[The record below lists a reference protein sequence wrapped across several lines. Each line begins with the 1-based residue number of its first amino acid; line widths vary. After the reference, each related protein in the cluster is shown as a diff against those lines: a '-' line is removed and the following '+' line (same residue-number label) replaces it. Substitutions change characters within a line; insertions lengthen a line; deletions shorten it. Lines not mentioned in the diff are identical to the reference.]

1 MEQPGRRIK
10 TAMDPIVPWRLL
22 AAAVVA
28 VVDGSL
34 NKVRNRTGGKVRN
47 SVVDSV
53 YFVSAIVVVGDLLL
67 LKVVVVGADDETD
80 DTEEEEDDS
89 EETERGRRFPTRIS
103 FWNDLLGGDN
113 LYDDGG
119 GGGGLD
125 GGCGGGSG
133 ISGSGCSCMIVSVG
147 DDVGGRGGTVSTSV
161 AVAVAVVVGAMGAS
175 GTTSFC

>member
-28 VVDGSL
+28 VVVGSL
-34 NKVRNRTGGKVRN
+34 NKVWNRTGGKVRN
-47 SVVDSV
+47 SVVISV
-53 YFVSAIVVVGDLLL
+53 YFVSAIVVVGDLLWL
-67 LKVVVVGADDETD
+67 NVVVVGAEDETD

-89 EETERGRRFPTRIS
+89 EETERGRRFPTRIN

-113 LYDDGG
+113 LYDDNDD
-119 GGGGLD
+119 GLD
-125 GGCGGGSG
+125 GGCGGGC
-133 ISGSGCSCMIVSVG
+133 GSGCCCTIVSVG

-161 AVAVAVVVGAMGAS
+161 AVAVAVVVGAMVAS
-175 GTTSFC
+175 GTTTF

>member
-22 AAAVVA
+22 VAAVVA

-47 SVVDSV
+47 SVVISV
-53 YFVSAIVVVGDLLL
+53 YFVSAIVVVGDLLWL
-67 LKVVVVGADDETD
+67 NVVVVGAEDETD

-89 EETERGRRFPTRIS
+89 EETERGRRFPTRIN

-113 LYDDGG
+113 LYDDNDD
-119 GGGGLD
+119 GLD
-125 GGCGGGSG
+125 GGCGGGC
-133 ISGSGCSCMIVSVG
+133 GSGCCCTIVSVG

-161 AVAVAVVVGAMGAS
+161 AVAVAVVVGAMVAS
-175 GTTSFC
+175 GTTTF